1 MTDKVFWAL
10 EADDRRWP
18 PLSGDVE
25 ADVAVVGA
33 GIVGLAAAHVV
44 ARAGMSVTLLE
55 ARRVGHGATGRSTA
69 KVTSQHGARYRSLVA
84 DIGEEGARHFA
95 RANEEAL
102 AWIAA
107 TVGDAGVLQ
116 RASAHVY
123 ADTPEVA
130 DELRQEAETAAR
142 LGLPATFVPELD
154 LPVANHGAVRFA
166 EQAQVNP
173 CLMLR
178 RLATGLPE
186 GVALHEETRVVE
198 VEHGEPCVLKTAAGR
213 VRARWAVVATQ
224 LPVIA
229 EGRFFAK
236 AFPHAHPVIAARLGA
251 GGAPDGM
258 FISAGEPTRSF
269 RRARYDGA
277 DYVVATGPTFRPGEG
292 EAPGEAFAE
301 LEGWLAAHFDL
312 DGERFRWTNED
323 FKPMDGLPFVGAA
336 SGDTPRL
343 LVATGFDAW
352 GITTG
357 VVAARILGES
367 IQGRQ
372 HPLAP
377 LLDASRLRPLKG
389 AATFVSE
396 NVQAGTRMVRDRVLG
411 GRTDELDA
419 IKPGEG
425 GVVRVGGRPVAV
437 SRAASGELTAVSA
450 TCTHLGCVV
459 GWNPVDR
466 TWDCPCHGSRFTASG
481 DVVSGPTVSPLEA
494 VDLASEAE
502 AGSGQ

>member
-1 MTDKVFWAL
+1 MTDQVFWAL

-25 ADVAVVGA
+25 VDVAVVGA
-33 GIVGLAAAHVV
+33 GIVGLAAAHVL
-44 ARAGMSVTLLE
+44 AHAGMSVTVLE
-55 ARRVGHGATGRSTA
+55 ARRVGYGATGRSTA

-95 RANEEAL
+95 LGNEEAL
-102 AWIAA
+102 GWIVSM
-107 TVGDAGVLQ
+107 VGDAGILE
-116 RASAHVY
+116 RTDAHVY
-123 ADTPEVA
+123 ADTADAA
-130 DELRQEAETAAR
+130 DELRQEAETAAM
-142 LGLPATFVPELD
+142 LGLPASFVPELH

-166 EQAQVNP
+166 GQAQVNP

-178 RLATGLPE
+178 RLAAGLPE
-186 GVALHEETRVVE
+186 AAALHEDTRVVE
-198 VEHGEPCVLKTAAGR
+198 VEHGEPCVLSTAAGR
-213 VRARWAVVATQ
+213 VRARWAVISTQ

-251 GGAPDGM
+251 GGSPDGM

-269 RRARYDGA
+269 RRARHAGA

-292 EAPGEAFAE
+292 DAQREAFAE

-323 FKPMDGLPFVGAA
+323 YRPMDGLPFVGAA
-336 SGDTPRL
+336 SGDTPHL

-357 VVAARILGES
+357 VVAARILGDA
-367 IQGRQ
+367 IQGRR

-389 AATFVSE
+389 ASTFVSE
-396 NVQAGTRMVRDRVLG
+396 NVQAGARMVRDRVFG
-411 GRTDELDA
+411 ARTGELDA
-419 IKPGEG
+419 IRPGEA

-437 SRAASGELTAVSA
+437 SRAASGEPTAVSA
-450 TCTHLGCVV
+450 TCTHLGCIV

-481 DVVSGPTVSPLEA
+481 EVVSGPAVSPLEA
-494 VDLASEAE
+494 VDLTREAD
-502 AGSGQ
+502 AGSA